1 MFKRLVQWMKDK
13 IAKFHIKNAKI
24 AWENIVG
31 KPSMT
36 KIDEDEILN
45 MFNNSEIN
53 NK

>member
-24 AWENIVG
+24 TWNNIVG

-36 KIDEDEILN
+36 KINSEEILSVFNNDEI
-45 MFNNSEIN
+45 
-53 NK
+53 KK

>member
-24 AWENIVG
+24 AWNNIVG

-36 KIDEDEILN
+36 KINSEEILS
-45 MFNNSEIN
+45 MFNDKV
-53 NK
+53 NKK